1 MYSAS
6 ILERHGNNVW
16 GVIGGNLFEAQN
28 LPAAAYD
35 TDSIPTINYRWRVN
49 PLCLIVRL
57 SYSSNTAYSCTV
69 LYNPRNRT
77 INSSQS
83 RSGTGNVVLTHNLGI
98 TTYSVMGSGS
108 GGNYAY
114 VSSTERNAN
123 TCRIFINDD
132 ASPNDYQVD
141 VFIYDYGHV

>member
-1 MYSAS
+1 MSL
-6 ILERHGNNVW
+6 LERKGSNIW
-16 GVIGGNLFEAQN
+16 GVNNGILFEAQN
-28 LPAAAYD
+28 LPASAYD
-35 TDSIPTINYRWRVN
+35 TDSIPTFNARWRVN

-77 INSSQS
+77 ISNSQS
-83 RSGTGNVVLTHNLGI
+83 RSGVGNIILQHNLNI
-98 TTYSVMGSGS
+98 TTYSVTGSGS

-123 TCRIFINDD
+123 SCRIFINDD
-132 ASPNDYQVD
+132 ASTNDYQVD